1 MVFSGEGN
9 VEDSENDVLEI
20 VTRYCLSW
28 IQYFTKFKVLF
39 FITSIGVFFC
49 IHYNLHILTH
59 IFHYKNLVII
69 ISLLSCMCMHTHTH
83 TQFLS
88 FWEGSGLM
96 DLFSDFF
103 CRCSY
108 WTCQFNCRGLAAD
121 KFIIISIYSISI
133 LYSRSIVANSF
144 KKVFLFKWCLS
155 AGSVHCECSPPRELF
170 RRMVHSMW
178 F

>member
-1 MVFSGEGN
+1 MVRGTLKILKIMSWEELRGVVWVGFN
-9 VEDSENDVLEI
+9 F
-20 VTRYCLSW
+20 TR
-28 IQYFTKFKVLF
+28 FKVLF

-49 IHYNLHILTH
+49 IHYNLHILSH

-83 TQFLS
+83 TYTIAFLLRR
-88 FWEGSGLM
+88 FRVDGLV
-96 DLFSDFF
+96 LWFFFF

-108 WTCQFNCRGLAAD
+108 WTCQFNCWGLAAD
-121 KFIIISIYSISI
+121 KFIIISIYSIFI
-133 LYSRSIVANSF
+133 LYSGSIVANSF

-170 RRMVHSMW
+170 CRMVHSMW